1 MLMDAPKVFLNHAK
15 EDAKV
20 TRRLYEELTVRGVD
34 VWFDEESLLPGQ
46 TWKREVTKAIRAC
59 DYFILI
65 FSSKSVNKTGYVNV
79 EIREALEQIK
89 RRPPG
94 EVYVIPVRLDE
105 CEVNFLELE
114 ELQWVDLFAE
124 TGGYEILDRGIQKIG
139 DVVMKSKPSFEENFD
154 LELEGLK
161 ENEKVLIEKRIY
173 FTAERIITSDP
184 ELKFNL
190 KKKLEKIEGELVEV
204 RAKMEDISS

>member
-15 EDAKV
+15 EDAEIA
-20 TRRLYEELTVRGVD
+20 RRLYEELMARGVD

-46 TWKREVTKAIRAC
+46 NWKREVTKAIRAC

-79 EIREALEQIK
+79 EIREALEQIN

-94 EVYVIPVRLDE
+94 EVYVIPVCLDE

-114 ELQWVDLFAE
+114 DLQWVDLY
-124 TGGYEILDRGIQKIG
+124 GRNGNSEIVNKGIKRIV
-139 DVVMKSKPSFEENFD
+139 DVITRSKPSPQENLD
-154 LELEGLK
+154 SELEGLK
-161 ENEKVLIEKRIY
+161 AIEKILIEKQNYFRI
-173 FTAERIITSDP
+173 ESLVLSDV
-184 ELKFNL
+184 EQKFSL
-190 KKKLEKIEGELVEV
+190 KKKLEGIEKELIEV
-204 RAKMEDISS
+204 RGRIEAMVN